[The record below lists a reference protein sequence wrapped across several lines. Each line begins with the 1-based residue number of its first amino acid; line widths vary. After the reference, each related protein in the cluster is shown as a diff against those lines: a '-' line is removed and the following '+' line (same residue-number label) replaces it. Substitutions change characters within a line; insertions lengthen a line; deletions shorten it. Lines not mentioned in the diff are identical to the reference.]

1 MADSKVNI
9 CNQALIMLGSTTISS
24 LDESNKRAKEC
35 SVQFDPCRKALLRRH
50 NWGFARARRD
60 LAKLSETPPFGFD
73 YYFQLPS
80 DLLRLRKVIREDG
93 GLFDDRYALEGDRI
107 AIDIDPCRIIY
118 TRDVTTPKHFDPLF
132 TKTLAAWIAWEISL
146 SIAGSNTK
154 RELMG
159 QTLEYYL
166 DTAESIDASEGKEH
180 IEPTANYLQA
190 R

>member
-1 MADSKVNI
+1 M
-9 CNQALIMLGSTTISS
+9 
-24 LDESNKRAKEC
+24 SNH
-35 SVQFDPCRKALLRRH
+35 LH
-50 NWGFARARRD
+50 
-60 LAKLSETPPFGFD
+60 
-73 YYFQLPS
+73 
-80 DLLRLRKVIREDG
+80 
-93 GLFDDRYALEGDRI
+93 
-107 AIDIDPCRIIY
+107 
-118 TRDVTTPKHFDPLF
+118 PLF